1 MITKTIKWATLIIAS
16 IALSIGFSGC
26 GGAKFSPAVK
36 KAFDTNQEM
45 YTQRNMFITKFG
57 RYGSKFIETT
67 NYGNGQMIPVN
78 TKVTFKD
85 INNKQI
91 SFTVDGNLVMLQNIP
106 KYSSTTMDQ
115 MVNRYFS
122 SKKVDLSKFKK
133 LEKKAITSSSLA
145 SKVVIGMSKEAVLVS
160 RGYPPTH
167 ATMSPKSNTWKF
179 WESKFN
185 TRLIEFKDNK
195 VIRIIE

>member
-1 MITKTIKWATLIIAS
+1 MSKTIKWATLIIAS
-16 IALSIGFSGC
+16 IVFSIGFNGC

-45 YTQRNMFITKFG
+45 YTKRNMFITKFG

-67 NYGNGQMIPVN
+67 NYGNGHMIPVN
-78 TKVTFKD
+78 TKVKFKD
-85 INNKQI
+85 VNNRQI
-91 SFTVDGNLVMLQNIP
+91 SFTLDGNLVMLQNIP
-106 KYSSTTMDQ
+106 KYSGTTIEQ

-122 SKKVDLSKFKK
+122 SKKVDLSKFTK
-133 LEKKAITSSSLA
+133 LEREAITSNLLA
-145 SKVVIGMSKEAVLVS
+145 SKVVVGMSKEAVLVS

-167 ATMSPKSNTWKF
+167 ATMSPKSNAWKF
-179 WESKFN
+179 WESKFD

-195 VIRIIE
+195 VVSIIE